1 MINQP
6 TDLNTNDQLYKAIKE
21 KAMTF
26 MIKDRLCNKYIGFF
40 TTEITLYDKT
50 PAPAYIDYV
59 VVPKY
64 QSYETYILELIND
77 LIFKAN
83 FISKTVLELQNTETS
98 KISNAEAAGFEINYD
113 ILETFR
119 NEGYHCIPYSKS
131 NPNYVYPTSNSKT
144 DISLTYK
151 K

>member
-1 MINQP
+1 
-6 TDLNTNDQLYKAIKE
+6 
-21 KAMTF
+21 
-26 MIKDRLCNKYIGFF
+26 
-40 TTEITLYDKT
+40 
-50 PAPAYIDYV
+50 